1 MTTGANAIVVPVDF
15 EEASLKA
22 LELAKELAAKVG
34 GEVVLVHVYQIPVYT
49 YPGLEPTLVPS
60 FHAEV
65 TAAAK
70 RAMAAIATQAG
81 GLRAML
87 RQGEPATE
95 ILAAAE
101 EAGARMIVMGTHG
114 RKGIAHFFLG
124 SVAEKVVRRSAI
136 PVMTVRAS

>member
-1 MTTGANAIVVPVDF
+1 MTTGTIVVPIDF
-15 EEASLKA
+15 EQASLKA
-22 LELAKELAAKVG
+22 LDLAKELAAQLG

-65 TAAAK
+65 AAAAK
-70 RAMAAIATQAG
+70 RAVADISTQAG

-87 RQGEPATE
+87 REGEPATE

-114 RKGIAHFFLG
+114 RKGLAHFFLG
-124 SVAEKVVRRSAI
+124 SVAEKVVRKSAI

>member
-1 MTTGANAIVVPVDF
+1 MTTGANAIVVPIDF

-22 LELAKELAAKVG
+22 LDLAKELAAQTG

-70 RAMAAIATQAG
+70 RAMATISTQAG
-81 GLRAML
+81 NLRAML
-87 RQGEPATE
+87 REGEPATE

-124 SVAEKVVRRSAI
+124 SVAEKVVRKSPI